1 MTRFAPW
8 LTAAMLVAVA
18 SAPVLA
24 VQPGNVAPPV
34 VLPSDG
40 GDFRLDAYRG
50 KVVYLDFWASWCG
63 PCKQSFP
70 WMNAMQAK
78 YADKGLV
85 VVAVNVDVARD
96 DAAKFLKAVPAQF
109 KIAYDPTGQVAQ
121 QYAIKGMPSSFL
133 IGRDGK
139 VRSMHTG
146 FNAGAREQLERALDD
161 ALGGQQ

>member
-1 MTRFAPW
+1 MRCFTSW
-8 LTAAMLVAVA
+8 LAAASLFSA
-18 SAPVLA
+18 SAPALA
-24 VQPGNVAPPV
+24 VQPGSVAPAV

-40 GDFRLDAYRG
+40 GQIDLAAYRG

-70 WMNAMQAK
+70 WMNTIQSR

-85 VVAVNVDVARD
+85 IVAVNVDPGRD
-96 DAAKFLKAVPAQF
+96 DALAFLRQVPARF
-109 KIAYDPTGQVAQ
+109 KIAYDPKGQVAQ

-139 VRSMHTG
+139 VLSTHTG
-146 FNAGAREQLERALDD
+146 FNANAREQLERAVEQ

>member
-1 MTRFAPW
+1 MTRLAPW
-8 LTAAMLVAVA
+8 LTAAMLAAA
-18 SAPVLA
+18 SARALA
-24 VQPGNVAPPV
+24 VQPENVAPPV

-40 GDFRLDAYRG
+40 GDFHLDAYRG

-70 WMNAMQAK
+70 WMNEMQAK

-85 VVAVNVDVARD
+85 VVAVNVDAMRE
-96 DAAKFLKAVPAQF
+96 DAVKFLKAVPARF
-109 KIAYDPTGQVAQ
+109 KIAYDPKGQVAQ

-139 VRSMHTG
+139 VRSTHTG
-146 FNAGAREQLERALDD
+146 FNAHAHEQLERALDE
-161 ALGGQQ
+161 AIGGPQ

>member
-1 MTRFAPW
+1 MRCFISW
-8 LTAAMLVAVA
+8 LAAA
-18 SAPVLA
+18 SLCACCAQALA
-24 VQPGNVAPPV
+24 VQPGSPAPSV
-34 VLPSDG
+34 VLPADG
-40 GDFRLDAYRG
+40 GEFRLDAYRG

-70 WMNAMQAK
+70 WMNAIQSK

-85 VVAVNVDVARD
+85 IVAVNVDNSRD
-96 DAAKFLKAVPAQF
+96 DALRFLKQVPAQF
-109 KIAYDPTGQVAQ
+109 KIAYDPKGEVAQ

-139 VRSMHTG
+139 VLSLHTG
-146 FNAGAREQLERALDD
+146 FNSGSREQLERAVEQ